1 MRKMLSG
8 LLAAVLAL
16 GLALAQPVE
25 AKVYKMTPAERAA
38 ALKEKK
44 QKRKKAKKSGKAAP
58 GDDQGGW
65 VEVKPSQR
73 IVKKNRR
80 SKVEEFAKKAEAK
93 ARKSKKAKSSVSD
106 AKPAVQKDAKKAEK
120 SAAKKAAKSA
130 ARKTAKSDARKAEPL
145 KQNGKTEKKTRADV
159 AAKAGS
165 APVEA
170 RKTVDKAA
178 TSGKP
183 ARGSASRG
191 DRVVGRDYTGEHK
204 VSASSTEVRRAV
216 PAVPAPAVPAPAAA
230 VPAAPRPAVPAPA
243 APRPAAPA
251 PATSVPAAAV
261 PARPAPAASVPA
273 ASVPARPAPAAPQAP
288 QVRQEV
294 QPGPL
299 DASKPIGTDHN
310 AGEGRF

>member
-1 MRKMLSG
+1 
-8 LLAAVLAL
+8 
-16 GLALAQPVE
+16 
-25 AKVYKMTPAERAA
+25 
-38 ALKEKK
+38 
-44 QKRKKAKKSGKAAP
+44 
-58 GDDQGGW
+58 

-130 ARKTAKSDARKAEPL
+130 ARKPAKSDARKAAPL

-216 PAVPAPAVPAPAAA
+216 PAVPAPAVPRPTAPAPAAS
-230 VPAAPRPAVPAPA
+230 VPAAPRPAAPAPA

-273 ASVPARPAPAAPQAP
+273 AAVPARPAPAAPQAP